1 MEVKQRELKTEDGIQ
16 KLVLT
21 LVASADEVNTA
32 SNMFF
37 EQIGRNDIP
46 GFRKGKVPRQ
56 VLEQSVGG
64 HDRAMGGVAECLINE
79 MAFGAIDEADVV
91 YIAEPEF
98 KVENKVI
105 EGHPFEFSVSGQVAP
120 QMELTNYDP
129 VAINMPPEEATD
141 FEVERRIAQIQ
152 DAYHSFVA
160 VKDEEHVAAM
170 GDVVETLAKV
180 TKDGRAMSGLN
191 GGFRMFTLGDGNM
204 PAEFDQQLVGAKKG
218 DVLEFDFD
226 ATTDGETP
234 EILHAEIQIEGFRE
248 RIVPEI
254 DDELAGKVGCVD
266 VKDLYH
272 QTRMAINTQKAN
284 ELPKVMIDRAV
295 NAALDRL
302 DGEVPAYYVDF
313 IRQDVGREFM
323 RSLEAQ
329 GTNLQQWMLQNSIE
343 GNAMKEQVQIEA
355 ERRARIDC
363 MLEAVFRYAGLEVTE
378 EDIAKMFEGE
388 HNDDASR
395 EAYENAH
402 RMSNIRKMI
411 RQTKA
416 SEWLVDHAEVTV
428 VEE

>member
-1 MEVKQRELKTEDGIQ
+1 MEVKQKELLTEDGVQ

-64 HDRAMGGVAECLINE
+64 HERAMGGVAECLINE
-79 MAFGAIDEADVV
+79 MAFAAIDEADVV

-120 QMELTNYDP
+120 QMELTSYAP

-141 FEVERRIAQIQ
+141 AEVDRRIAQIQ
-152 DAYHSFVA
+152 DAYHSFEA
-160 VKDEEHVAAM
+160 IKDADHEAAM

-180 TKDGRAMSGLN
+180 SKDGRAMSGLN

-204 PAEFDQQLVGAKKG
+204 PAEFDKQLVGAKVG

-226 ATTDGETP
+226 ATTDGEIP
-234 EILHAEIQIEGFRE
+234 EILHAEIQVEGFRK
-248 RIVPEI
+248 RIVPAI
-254 DDELAGKVGCVD
+254 DDDLAGKVGCVD
-266 VKDLYH
+266 VQDLYR
-272 QTRMAINTQKAN
+272 QTRMAINTQKSN
-284 ELPKVMIDRAV
+284 ELPKVMVDRAV
-295 NAALDRL
+295 SAALERL

-329 GTNLQQWMLQNSIE
+329 GTNLQQWMLQNSVE
-343 GNAMKEQVQIEA
+343 GDAMKEQVQTEA
-355 ERRARIDC
+355 ARRASIDC

-378 EDIAKMFEGE
+378 EDIDKMFEGE
-388 HNDDASR
+388 HNEDASR

-416 SEWLVDHAEVTV
+416 SEWLVDNAEVTV